1 MLELNMK
8 KNILITGC
16 SSGLGFALTNYYLE
30 KGFKVFGISR
40 NSPNI
45 SNHNFIHK
53 SYDLSN
59 ISQIKEELSAFILD
73 IKEIDTVF
81 LNAGMLG
88 KIKLLNDLSI
98 EELNEIYSLNVYA
111 NKEILDILMKIK
123 VKNILVISSGAS
135 KNGYKGWGAYS
146 LSKAGVN
153 MLVNLYSN
161 EMLNTRIIALAPG
174 VIKTPMTDYIRF
186 ELDEKIFPSV
196 KKLNVGV
203 IQTPEETAQKIF
215 KLTQKL
221 DDFASGSYVDI
232 RDITV
237 Q

>member
-1 MLELNMK
+1 MQ

-16 SSGLGFALTNYYLE
+16 SFALGLALTNYYLSKE
-30 KGFKVFGISR
+30 FKVYGISR
-40 NSPNI
+40 NKPNI
-45 SNHNFIHK
+45 NNQNFIHK
-53 SYDLSN
+53 NFDLSN
-59 ISQIKEELSAFILD
+59 ISEIKTELSSFIKD
-73 IKEIDTVF
+73 VEEFDTIF

-98 EELNEIYSLNVYA
+98 DELNEVYNLNVYA
-111 NKEILDILMKIK
+111 NKEILDILMNVK
-123 VKNILVISSGAS
+123 VKNIIVISSGAS

-161 EMLNTRIIALAPG
+161 EMIDTKIIALAPG
-174 VIKTPMTDYIRF
+174 VVKTPMTDYIRF